1 MTQFDSKEGSST
13 ESSNLKV
20 YTLDGFLRLVY
31 IPLLKKPT
39 TKIFVILLCV
49 SMFIFGCVGLYRS
62 KLGLE
67 LADVLPE
74 HTAPAAFLKAREEYF
89 SFYPIFL
96 IPNGPLIDYPNQ
108 QLKLEELRRKGKN
121 YVVVSIIRLPPPPK
135 SLILG
140 LPTRQSTLVIK

>member
-1 MTQFDSKEGSST
+1 MVSDASASVQFDTNEGSHSDADNS
-13 ESSNLKV
+13 ELKV

-31 IPLLKKPT
+31 IPLLKKSS
-39 TKIFVILLCV
+39 TKIFIIIWCIL
-49 SMFIFGCVGLYRS
+49 MFLFGCVGLYRS

-89 SFYPIFL
+89 SFYPMFL

-108 QLKLEELRRKGKN
+108 QQKLEQLRTDIGK
-121 YVVVSIIRLPPPPK
+121 
-135 SLILG
+135 
-140 LPTRQSTLVIK
+140 